1 MAHHLPPLDDEQND
15 GETAP
20 TDWQKTRPNPPV
32 APPPHVQP
40 RNRTTELGPR
50 PPIAKPPYPAV
61 PPNRRPNRKQ
71 DSGLYLP
78 LWSLVMMLVA
88 VLIAA
93 FAVVFAIISLGGG
106 LPLSSTPI
114 IRIITA
120 IPSATPAFVQSVI
133 ATPTLPP
140 VAQAIVQSPPPV
152 VLQGPTLE
160 AIVLSPTPEQIT
172 TGKRVVVYDV
182 GETQLN
188 VRDLPGTTNT
198 IVLFRASDGE
208 IFVVVDGPQQ
218 ANGFVWW
225 KIADPLNPNRLG
237 WAAENYLR
245 VVSN

>member
-1 MAHHLPPLDDEQND
+1 MAHNLPPLGNEENS
-15 GETAP
+15 GETSP
-20 TDWQKTRPNPPV
+20 IDWQQTRPTPPV
-32 APPPHVQP
+32 IPPPQAQSRMRLP
-40 RNRTTELGPR
+40 TTNAR
-50 PPIAKPPYPAV
+50 HITPPL
-61 PPNRRPNRKQ
+61 RKQ

-93 FAVVFAIISLGGG
+93 FGVVFAIISLGGG
-106 LPLSSTPI
+106 LPISSTPI

-120 IPSATPAFVQSVI
+120 VPSNTPSFAQSII

-140 VAQAIVQSPPPV
+140 VAQAIMQSPQAI

-160 AIVLSPTPEQIT
+160 AIVLSPTPEQIMI
-172 TGKRVVVYDV
+172 GKRVVVYDV

-188 VRDLPGTTNT
+188 IRDLPGTTNT

-225 KIADPLNPNRLG
+225 KLADPLNPNRLG

-245 VVSN
+245 VVPN